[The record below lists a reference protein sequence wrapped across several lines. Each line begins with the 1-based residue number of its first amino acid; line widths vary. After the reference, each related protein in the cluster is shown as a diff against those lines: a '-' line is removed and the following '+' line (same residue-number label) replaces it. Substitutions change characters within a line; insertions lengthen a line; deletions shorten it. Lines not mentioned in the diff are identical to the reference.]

1 MSVFPASASTLS
13 AKELGQ
19 FVRKKY
25 DLDNSFSCK
34 LYRTGVNHT
43 YFISNGISKYV
54 VRVYCHNW
62 RNKAQI
68 VDELEML
75 LMLKSSNSSVS
86 YPIKDKNQ
94 ELIQEVT
101 APEGK
106 RFIVL
111 FSFAK
116 GNKVRFMTHENC
128 ARVGEI
134 MAGIHNHEE
143 YRLNNRAHYTPD
155 VLAKQPYEG
164 LKKFFSE
171 ELEEMIFLR
180 KAGSQIANA
189 LSLNYSQSDTSGIV
203 HLDIWYDN
211 FSIAQEN
218 EITIFDFDNC
228 GTGRFILDIGY
239 FCKQLFFIE
248 QDKRVYQDKVSSF
261 VAGYRKKREIADVEL
276 ELIPKAGAAVFIFY
290 LGVQA
295 LRFDWSNIFFTE
307 NYLKRYTARIKNW
320 LEYYDKCNH

>member
-1 MSVFPASASTLS
+1 MSLFPASASTLS

-75 LMLKSSNSSVS
+75 LMLKNSNSSVS

-134 MAGIHNHEE
+134 MAGIHNH
-143 YRLNNRAHYTPD
+143 
-155 VLAKQPYEG
+155 
-164 LKKFFSE
+164 
-171 ELEEMIFLR
+171 
-180 KAGSQIANA
+180 
-189 LSLNYSQSDTSGIV
+189 
-203 HLDIWYDN
+203 
-211 FSIAQEN
+211 
-218 EITIFDFDNC
+218 
-228 GTGRFILDIGY
+228 
-239 FCKQLFFIE
+239 
-248 QDKRVYQDKVSSF
+248 
-261 VAGYRKKREIADVEL
+261 
-276 ELIPKAGAAVFIFY
+276 
-290 LGVQA
+290 
-295 LRFDWSNIFFTE
+295 
-307 NYLKRYTARIKNW
+307 
-320 LEYYDKCNH
+320 